1 VHVQG
6 SNYTHTSEPFKRT
19 AVIPFHQPPTII
31 ADSPSNISVKTNIS
45 FSFQISSTSNLDVQL
60 RYDHLVTTP
69 PELANDITFDVSPSG
84 RVATISGVV
93 SLRTLSQI
101 LKQHVN
107 IPTISIRV
115 TDTYGGYIVPTTEL
129 LIQDQAPIFNQSQYI
144 FNIPENKHLT
154 IIGTFSVIDPNS
166 DPLDTPQFDPPNPS
180 FLILLAR
187 PGPCTVCEYQILT
200 TMPSFDHEEQMQYN
214 FQIVVHDV
222 ENRSLSS
229 SATMTINVLPV
240 NEYAPEFT
248 QLK

>member
-1 VHVQG
+1 MHGYWTDTPRDNSESILVLVCTSSCLVRVWGSIASSEFVSLSLQISVHVQG

-45 FSFQISSTSNLDVQL
+45 FSLQISSTSNLDVQL

-84 RVATISGVV
+84 RVATISGVI
-93 SLRTLSQI
+93 SLSTLSQI
-101 LKQHVN
+101 LKQHVDV
-107 IPTISIRV
+107 PTVSIRV

-144 FNIPENKHLT
+144 FNIPENKHVT

-166 DPLDTPQFDPPNPS
+166 DPLDQSSYRQVCRWKYEVLDLGRCWRTEMCQF
-180 FLILLAR
+180 
-187 PGPCTVCEYQILT
+187 
-200 TMPSFDHEEQMQYN
+200 
-214 FQIVVHDV
+214 
-222 ENRSLSS
+222 
-229 SATMTINVLPV
+229 
-240 NEYAPEFT
+240 
-248 QLK
+248 